1 MVFSHPMMRDIF
13 SVSENNPN
21 NRRAGVTV
29 NRQNKAILWNDL
41 PAELKHAE
49 VLKISKQ
56 KIKLWSPN
64 DCSCRIC
71 RNFIKKFGIQ

>member
-13 SVSENNPN
+13 SVSENNPY
-21 NRRAGVTV
+21 NRRPGVTV

-64 DCSCRIC
+64 DCPCKIC